1 MRFFGS
7 YGTVW
12 NPYCW
17 KCLSKVK
24 AVDIASCSI
33 NAKLV
38 QSVKLK
44 SLSLYF
50 LKIFQAV
57 FSVSRVT
64 LSILRIFEHFMFSS
78 NATATW
84 WLNFNLNRVNTSF
97 NM

>member
-1 MRFFGS
+1 MYVGC

-33 NAKLV
+33 SAKLV

-44 SLSLYF
+44 FLSLYF
-50 LKIFQAV
+50 LNMFQAL
-57 FSVSRVT
+57 FSVSGVILRVF
-64 LSILRIFEHFMFSS
+64 RIFECFMVSPS
-78 NATATW
+78 AMAAG
-84 WLNFNLNRVNTSF
+84 WLNFNLTSVNTSSS
-97 NM
+97 M

>member
-1 MRFFGS
+1 MIVFLGG

-50 LKIFQAV
+50 LKIFQALISISGV
-57 FSVSRVT
+57 I
-64 LSILRIFEHFMFSS
+64 LSTLRIFERFMFSP
-78 NATATW
+78 NVTAA
-84 WLNFNLNRVNTSF
+84 
-97 NM
+97 